1 MFEVPPNDNGE
12 SGFLARRLPILHWL
26 PRYSKS
32 WLTGDIV
39 AGLSVWA
46 LMVPQALGYAA
57 ISGVPVQ
64 YGLYAAAIGL
74 IVYAFF
80 ASSPHVVTGPSSAI
94 AAVTG
99 AAVLSV
105 ARAGS
110 SEAIALVAAIT
121 LLAGLI
127 LIFLSILK
135 MGWVSN
141 FLAESVLT
149 GFIFGIG
156 IEVAVGQLKHISG
169 TKVAGENCWSKL
181 MQLAESLP
189 QAHATTLLVGI
200 IALAILF
207 TLKIFAPKVP
217 SALVAL
223 VLGIGASTI
232 LDLQGMGVAVVG
244 KVPQGFP
251 TPATPVIGLIT
262 ENSSLVVTTAICVVL
277 VGFSESLAAARQY
290 ATKYHYDIDVNQEML
305 AQGMANVT
313 AGIFQSINVS
323 GSLSKSSVNVA
334 SGGRSQMASLAQGG
348 FVILTFLLL
357 APLFANLPKAVLGA
371 IVIQAVV
378 FGLMDVKAMK
388 RIYRLNRT
396 EFKVGIIALLSVLTF
411 GTLQGVIN
419 GLLMSL
425 AVLVARVSKPEIPVL
440 GRLPGTNVYH
450 RLESHQDSETYPG
463 LVIIRFDGPLFFATT
478 NALRDKVRSLTR
490 GATPAVKT
498 ILIDMEGV
506 DNIDLQ
512 GADMLSEITENM
524 KNTGVAIHIAR
535 VKQAVMSR
543 LKKVG
548 VDQVIGPDR
557 IHNRVFEAVNV
568 ITTQLEPETQQ

>member
-1 MFEVPPNDNGE
+1 MSEVKPDEERE
-12 SGFLARRLPILHWL
+12 SGFFARHLPILQWL

-32 WLTGDIV
+32 WLSGDII

-64 YGLYAAAIGL
+64 YGLYAAAIAL

-105 ARAGS
+105 AHAGS

-121 LLAGLI
+121 ILAGLI
-127 LIFLSILK
+127 LILLSVLK
-135 MGWVSN
+135 MGWISN

-156 IEVAVGQLKHISG
+156 IEVAVGQLKHITG
-169 TKVAGENCWSKL
+169 TKIVGENCWSKL
-181 MQLAESLP
+181 VNLAASLP
-189 QAHATTLLVGI
+189 QAHTVTLIVGI
-200 IALAILF
+200 LALVVLF
-207 TLKIFAPKVP
+207 ALKIFAPRVP

-223 VLGIGASTI
+223 VLGIGVSTI

-244 KVPQGFP
+244 NVPQGFP
-251 TPATPVIGLIT
+251 IPALPVIGLVT
-262 ENSSLVVTTAICVVL
+262 KNLNLVVSAAICVVL

-290 ATKYHYDIDVNQEML
+290 ASKYHYDIDVNQELL

-313 AGIFQSINVS
+313 AGIFQSINVD
-323 GSLSKSSVNVA
+323 GSLSKSSLNVA
-334 SGGRSQMASLAQGG
+334 SGARSQMASLAQAA

-357 APLFANLPKAVLGA
+357 APLFANLPNAVLGA

-388 RIYRLNRT
+388 RIYRLNRI
-396 EFKVGIIALLSVLTF
+396 EFFVGAIALLSVLSF

-440 GRLPGTNVYH
+440 GRLPGTHVFH
-450 RLESHQDSETYPG
+450 RLESHPDSETYPG
-463 LVIIRFDGPLFFATT
+463 LVIIRFDGPLFFATA
-478 NALRDKVRSLTR
+478 NALRDKVRSVTR
-490 GATPAVKT
+490 GALPAVKT

-512 GADMLSEITENM
+512 GADMLGEITENM
-524 KNTGVAIHIAR
+524 KNAGVDIHIAR
-535 VKQAVMSR
+535 VKMAVMSR
-543 LKKVG
+543 LEKVG
-548 VDQVIGPDR
+548 VDQAIGHDR

-568 ITTQLEPETQQ
+568 ITA

>member
-1 MFEVPPNDNGE
+1 M
-12 SGFLARRLPILHWL
+12 PILQWL

-32 WLTGDIV
+32 WVSGDII

-64 YGLYAAAIGL
+64 YGLYAAAISL

-80 ASSPHVVTGPSSAI
+80 ASSRHVVTGPSSTI

-105 ARAGS
+105 AHAGS

-121 LLAGLI
+121 MLAGLI
-127 LIFLSILK
+127 LIILSVLK

-156 IEVAVGQLKHISG
+156 IDVAVGQLKHITG
-169 TKVAGENCWSKL
+169 TKVAGESCWSKL
-181 MQLAESLP
+181 AQLAESLP
-189 QAHATTLLVGI
+189 QAHTTTLIVGM
-200 IALAILF
+200 IALVLLF
-207 TLKIFAPKVP
+207 ALKIMAPKLP
-217 SALVAL
+217 GALVAL

-232 LDLQGMGVAVVG
+232 LDLPGMGVAVVG
-244 KVPQGFP
+244 KIPQGFP
-251 TPATPVIGLIT
+251 TPATPAISLIT
-262 ENSSLVVTTAICVVL
+262 KNLNLVVSAAICVVL

-290 ATKYHYDIDVNQEML
+290 ASKYHYEIDVNQEML
-305 AQGMANVT
+305 AQGMANLT
-313 AGIFQSINVS
+313 AGIFQSINVD
-323 GSLSKSSVNVA
+323 GSLSKSSVNAA
-334 SGGRSQMASLAQGG
+334 SGAKSQVSSLAQGAL
-348 FVILTFLLL
+348 VILTFLFL
-357 APLFANLPKAVLGA
+357 APLFANLPEAVLGA

-396 EFKVGIIALLSVLTF
+396 EFWVGIIALLSVLSF

-425 AVLVARVSKPEIPVL
+425 AVLVARSSNPEIPVL
-440 GRLPGTNVYH
+440 GKLPNTHVFH
-450 RLESHQDSETYPG
+450 RLENSPDSETYPG
-463 LVIIRFDGPLFFATT
+463 LVIIRFDGPLFFATA
-478 NALRDKVRSLTR
+478 NALRDKVQSVTR
-490 GATPAVKT
+490 GSEPPVKT

-506 DNIDLQ
+506 DYVDLE
-512 GADMLSEITENM
+512 GADMLGEITENM
-524 KNTGVAIHIAR
+524 KGAGVAIYLAR
-535 VKQAVMSR
+535 AKQVVMS
-543 LKKVG
+543 LLQKVG
-548 VDQVIGPDR
+548 VDRTIGHDH
-557 IHNRVFEAVNV
+557 IHEKIFDAVNL
-568 ITTQLEPETQQ
+568 ITERS